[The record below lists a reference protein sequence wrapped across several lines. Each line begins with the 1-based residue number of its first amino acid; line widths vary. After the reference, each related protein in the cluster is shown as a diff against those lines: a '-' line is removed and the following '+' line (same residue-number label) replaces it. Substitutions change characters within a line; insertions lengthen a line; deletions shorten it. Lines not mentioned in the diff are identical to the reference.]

1 MIAVLLYFNL
11 YWCRWPCQC
20 MVMCWAS

>member
-11 YWCRWPCQC
+11 YWCRWPSQC
-20 MVMCWAS
+20 MAMCWAS